1 MTSKKLNKKNK
12 VLKNIQQLFPKNL
25 NLDKY
30 KVDPINVIE
39 KTKNK
44 IGNFYVNFKNER
56 EKEKKKI
63 RKDKKN

>member
-1 MTSKKLNKKNK
+1 MSSKKLNKKNK

-56 EKEKKKI
+56 EKEKK
-63 RKDKKN
+63 N